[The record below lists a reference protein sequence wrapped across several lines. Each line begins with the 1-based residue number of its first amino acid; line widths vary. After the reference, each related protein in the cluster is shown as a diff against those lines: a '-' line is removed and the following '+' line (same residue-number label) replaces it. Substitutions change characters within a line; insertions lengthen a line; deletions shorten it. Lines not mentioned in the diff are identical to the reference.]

1 MNDSLT
7 PASAVSNQLPGTH
20 AWPAITDIRAPE
32 PVIPPFPVDLIPEP
46 LREWIVDSTERL
58 GVPPEVMWAPAIA
71 AFGSLIGRTR
81 RIYPKAVDDGWYE
94 EPTFWSLL
102 IAPPTTKKTQ
112 AQKRA
117 VRPLLELEDEIANE
131 YHTKLSTFEAQRRV
145 LDIQIKAVEGK
156 VKTAA
161 SNSDTVKL
169 TEAQSDL
176 EGLLREREAI
186 PSSPPRLS
194 VTDATIEKMQVM
206 LAENPKGLILVR
218 DEFDGQLQTMT
229 TVGHENDRAFL
240 LEGYNTD
247 AHYSVDR
254 MSRESIRI
262 APSISITGTI
272 QPDTVAPLIKSAIKT
287 GGGDGFLTRF
297 QLPVLYGLDD
307 VVEGHDRQANAAA
320 QERAMAVA
328 RRLLEGAQAH
338 MAHPDKPDPPTV
350 RFAPDAQEHADK
362 WRASLQ
368 ARAKDSSIRK
378 HPAFMSHLG
387 KTEAFGMRLALLFHV
402 IDEVGGNKSSVVT
415 LEQAQ
420 AATAT
425 ADYYLRHAEVMYEV
439 IQDIALKDAEYL
451 LGRFRKGT
459 LTSGQNVTDYQR
471 STKRSANDLDAAFQL
486 LERHGYVY
494 IHETANAGARSTRTV
509 YINPAIHTSSAPAKE
524 GQLPS

>member
-1 MNDSLT
+1 MTTL
-7 PASAVSNQLPGTH
+7 
-20 AWPAITDIRAPE
+20 RAPE
-32 PVIPPFPVDLIPEP
+32 PAIPPFPVDLIPEP
-46 LREWIVDSTERL
+46 LRDWVVDTTERL

-71 AFGSLIGRTR
+71 GFGSLIGRTR
-81 RIYPKAVDDGWYE
+81 RIYPKSVDDGWYE

-102 IAPPTTKKTQ
+102 IAPPTTKKSQ
-112 AQKRA
+112 AMKRA
-117 VRPLLELEDEIANE
+117 VRPLLDLEDELAKDFQA
-131 YHTKLSTFEAQRRV
+131 KLSALDAQRRV
-145 LDIQIKAVEGK
+145 LEIRIKSVEDK
-156 VKTAA
+156 VKNAA
-161 SNSDTVKL
+161 KKSDVKKL
-169 TEAQSDL
+169 TEAQTEL
-176 EGLLREREAI
+176 EELLREQAAI
-186 PSSPPRLS
+186 PASAPRLS
-194 VTDATIEKMQVM
+194 VTDATIEKVQVM

-218 DEFDGQLQTMT
+218 DEFDGQLQKMN

-307 VVEGHDRQANAAA
+307 VVEGHDRQANASA
-320 QERAMAVA
+320 QARAKTVA
-328 RRLLEGAQAH
+328 SQLLKGAQAH
-338 MAHPDKPDPPTV
+338 MSHPDKPEPPTV
-350 RFAPDAQEHADK
+350 RFAPDAQHHADK

-368 ARAKDSSIRK
+368 ARAKDSAIRK

-402 IDEVGGNKSSVVT
+402 IEEVAGNKSTTVT

-425 ADYYLRHAEVMYEV
+425 ADYFLRHAEIMYGV
-439 IQDIALKDAEYL
+439 YQDIALKNAEYL
-451 LGRFRKGT
+451 LRRFRNGT
-459 LTSGQNVTDYQR
+459 LADGQNVTDYQR
-471 STKRSANDLDAAFQL
+471 SAKKLADEIDAALRL
-486 LERHGYVY
+486 LERHGYVRV
-494 IHETANAGARSTRTV
+494 HEIPNSGARSTRMV
-509 YINPAIHTSSAPAKE
+509 YINPAIHTPAPTSAE
-524 GQLPS
+524 GLPS